1 MEENQ
6 ENQGQQETE
15 ELEGLQE
22 RIGRLEAELAIKREE
37 AEERLDQ
44 LKRLRADFDNF
55 RKRMMKEQTRII
67 EYALEEHV
75 SRLLPILDNLERAI
89 KSAEA
94 CQQLDPLLEGVRM
107 THRLLLD
114 QLNKEG
120 LHQVEAEV
128 GTPFNPEAQE
138 AIEVVFAE
146 EYPEGSIVEVL
157 EPGYSFKKKLLRP
170 AKVKVARGCLPAAAA
185 GAQEAWPPSGVLP
198 R

>member
-1 MEENQ
+1 MEEKQ
-6 ENQGQQETE
+6 ESQGRQGTVEF
-15 ELEGLQE
+15 EGLQE
-22 RIGRLEAELAIKREE
+22 RIGRLEAELVIKREE

-67 EYALEEHV
+67 EYALEGHV

-89 KSAEA
+89 KSGEA
-94 CQQLDPLLEGVRM
+94 CRQLDPLLEGVRM
-107 THRLLLD
+107 THKLLFD

-120 LHQVEAEV
+120 LQQIEAEV
-128 GTPFNPEAQE
+128 GAPFDPEVQE

-170 AKVKVARGCLPAAAA
+170 AKVKVARSCLPAAPA
-185 GAQEAWPPSGVLP
+185 GAQEAWPPSGALP
-198 R
+198 